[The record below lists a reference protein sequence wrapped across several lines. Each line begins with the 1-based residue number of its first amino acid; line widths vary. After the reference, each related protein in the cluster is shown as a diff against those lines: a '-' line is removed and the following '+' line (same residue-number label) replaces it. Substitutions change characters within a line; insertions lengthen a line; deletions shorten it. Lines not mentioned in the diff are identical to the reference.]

1 MLKVSGIHH
10 VTLICS
16 NMERTVKFYTEILG
30 MKLIKQTV
38 NFDDPN
44 TKHFYFGD
52 EKGTPGTI
60 ITYFEYP
67 NWTGGKIGVGITH
80 HIAFIVETEKEQLE
94 FRKKLEANNIG
105 VTPVIDKKYF
115 KSIYF
120 QDPDGVIL
128 EIATR
133 GPGFAVDEDEKHL
146 GEMFIKPEEKYFR
159 KTGYVSYR

>member
-16 NMERTVKFYTEILG
+16 NMEKTVQFYTKILG

-38 NFDDPN
+38 NYDDPK
-44 TKHFYFGD
+44 TKHFCFGD
-52 EKGTPGTI
+52 EKGTPGTV

-67 NWTGGKIGVGITH
+67 KWSGGRIGVGITH

-94 FRKKLEANNIG
+94 FRKKLEENDIS
-105 VTPVIDKKYF
+105 VTPVIDRKYF

-133 GPGFAVDEDEKHL
+133 GPGFAVDEDVKNL
-146 GEMFIKPEEKYFR
+146 GKKFIKPDEKFFR
-159 KTGYVSYR
+159 KTGYISYR